1 MRGYQ
6 WSKYNAKR
14 EQFKL
19 DPGLYLGVDG
29 EGQGSNP
36 HRYVLLCANDSAN
49 KVRRYVAKDEGLS
62 TSDCL
67 EFILSLQA
75 YSNRLFSFVFSYDL
89 TKILQDVDNK
99 TIYHLMRPN
108 LRKGR
113 DGTMNPVYW
122 RKYKLQWNNSRFA
135 VARLHGPYV
144 VVWDL
149 FKFYQSSFVK
159 ALRDWKTGDKEVVDF
174 IEKMKAERS
183 HLETIAKEQ
192 TREYCF
198 SECMYMG
205 QLANKLV
212 DAAKEAGL
220 ELDQFYGAG
229 TIGGLVLDKMGIKDK
244 RRDPIPEMQIPVLM
258 SFFGGRFENNR
269 IGKIPGPVHSWD
281 ISSAYPY
288 HITNL
293 PCLECGEW
301 SYTTSR
307 KRMLAAQEALVCWEG
322 AEEHYVNWGP
332 YPFRT
337 KKQTILFPVTGGTG
351 YVWRRE
357 FLAGHALYSSGISKP
372 RMKHAWVYETDCT
385 CKPFADYPKY
395 YRARYEMGKDT
406 AGKVMKLGVN
416 AGYGKLAQSIGD
428 PKYNC
433 WIWAAIITSN
443 TRAMLLEAIMHHK
456 NPNAVFALATDGIY
470 STELAELGPRKGV
483 QATILMPPND
493 TGTSDLPK
501 PLGGWEY
508 KEVPSGMFCARPGI
522 NFPLDVGIE
531 EDDNIRAR
539 GFGRRVLMNF
549 RREIMHEF
557 ERNPNGKFALPWST
571 RFHGLKSSIHIAK
584 DEFGQP
590 EYRRSEHYGEWFNYA
605 PYMSFNPQPKRASIN
620 PDGTLEPFHLEKGV
634 ESFPY
639 KPDFFTESEEIDP
652 FQMLEDILDESMA

>member
-1 MRGYQ
+1 MKPWQ
-6 WSKYNAKR
+6 WAKYNAKR
-14 EQFKL
+14 EQFRV
-19 DPGLYLGVDG
+19 DPDLYLGIDG
-29 EGQGSNP
+29 EGHGSKP
-36 HRYVLLCANDSAN
+36 HRYVLLCANDTQN

-62 TSDCL
+62 TTDCL
-67 EFILSLQA
+67 EFLLSLQA
-75 YSNRLFSFVFSYDL
+75 YSKRAFSFVFTYDL
-89 TKILQDVDNK
+89 TKILQDVDEEV
-99 TIYHLMRPN
+99 IYHLMRPN

-135 VARLHGPYV
+135 VARLHGPYFV
-144 VVWDL
+144 IWDL

-159 ALRDWKTGDKEVVDF
+159 ALRDWKVGDEETIAF
-174 IEKMKAERS
+174 IEKMKGERS
-183 HLETIAKEQ
+183 HLEDLPKEQ

-205 QLANKLV
+205 QQAQKLV
-212 DAAKEAGL
+212 SAAAEAGL

-229 TIGGLVLDKMGIKDK
+229 TIGGLILDKMGIREK

-269 IGKIPGPVHSWD
+269 IGKIRGPVHSWD

-288 HITNL
+288 HITDL

-307 KRMLAAQEALVCWEG
+307 KRMLAAREALVCWEG

-357 FLAGHALYSSGISKP
+357 FLAGHALYSRGISKP
-372 RMKHAWVYETDCT
+372 RMKHAWVYETDCK
-385 CKPFADYPKY
+385 CKPFEDYPKY

-428 PKYNC
+428 PKFNC

-443 TRAMLLEAIMHHK
+443 TRAMLLEAIMLHK
-456 NPNAVFALATDGIY
+456 DPNSVFAVATDGVYADEFCDIK
-470 STELAELGPRKGV
+470 T
-483 QATILMPPND
+483 LMPAKE
-493 TGTSDLPK
+493 TGTSDLAK

-522 NFPLDVGIE
+522 NFPLDIGEKTDE
-531 EDDNIRAR
+531 EKKKTEELIRAR

-549 RREIMHEF
+549 RAEIMEQF
-557 ERNPNGKFALPWST
+557 EKDPNSKFALPWST
-571 RFHGLKSSIHIAK
+571 RFHGLKSSVRMNLDPSGK
-584 DEFGQP
+584 P
-590 EYRRSEHYGEWFNYA
+590 VYKRSEHYGEWFQYA

-639 KPDFFTESEEIDP
+639 KPDFFENAEEIDP